1 MEIRNLKSLHKTL
14 LYPVQNTKEFH
25 TKRLCALMQTSLRFI
40 SNVLAIKIKRKG
52 VFSVAFSLPFK
63 VTFHSLCVNKENQ
76 SQVIKKYLYGQN
88 SGVKS
93 EVKMQLKKRLC
104 VLF

>member
-1 MEIRNLKSLHKTL
+1 MMERLFYGNSELKGLHKTL

-52 VFSVAFSLPFK
+52 VFSVAFSLHFSHLSF
-63 VTFHSLCVNKENQ
+63 VRTNIF
-76 SQVIKKYLYGQN
+76 
-88 SGVKS
+88 
-93 EVKMQLKKRLC
+93 
-104 VLF
+104 